1 MTHFERDYL
10 LNNQR
15 PIIASLN
22 SQSDLTQSL
31 AKQKEQFYLQ
41 LNYRELDRLSM
52 ELEKELKLVQTLRTE
67 LQKYR
72 IDFELQI
79 ENDATKKIEEVV
91 NSINR
96 MFK

>member
-10 LNNQR
+10 INNHKSIFTRLNPQD
-15 PIIASLN
+15 SL
-22 SQSDLTQSL
+22 TESL
-31 AKQKEQFYLQ
+31 AKQKEQLYLQ

-67 LQKYR
+67 LQKYKVE
-72 IDFELQI
+72 FELQV
-79 ENDATKKIEEVV
+79 EDDATKKIEEVV
-91 NSINR
+91 NNINR

>member
-10 LNNQR
+10 LNNHKS
-15 PIIASLN
+15 IFAKAN
-22 SQSDLTQSL
+22 SQDSLTQAL
-31 AKQKEQFYLQ
+31 AKQREELYLQ

-67 LQKYR
+67 LQKYKVE
-72 IDFELQI
+72 FELQV

-91 NSINR
+91 NSINK
-96 MFK
+96 MFN